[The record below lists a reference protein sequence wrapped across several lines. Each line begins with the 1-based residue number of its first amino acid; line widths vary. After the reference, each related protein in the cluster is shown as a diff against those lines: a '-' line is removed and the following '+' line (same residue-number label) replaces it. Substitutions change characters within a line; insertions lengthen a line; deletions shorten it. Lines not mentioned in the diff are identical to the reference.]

1 MKETQTDGGDDHD
14 GDDGSDEE
22 VDLVQRGIVE
32 GRLEVD
38 DRWWFRTTTSD
49 VQLSQGYMIRM
60 DLVQYLWDRQQMYT
74 MTKIEPPTP
83 QYDELCQTIFGIPL
97 IPSFVE
103 SLFS

>member
-38 DRWWFRTTTSD
+38 DR
-49 VQLSQGYMIRM
+49 
-60 DLVQYLWDRQQMYT
+60 
-74 MTKIEPPTP
+74 
-83 QYDELCQTIFGIPL
+83 
-97 IPSFVE
+97 
-103 SLFS
+103 